1 MTTWLHKTQA
11 WVERYWQWVV
21 AGLGAGAALVA
32 TLVVRRKSHKDPEPV
47 VPEVAVDPSS
57 ALGPLADIGPQVEA
71 IEAVV
76 RDEAAHDAV
85 ETKEAHDAINAADS
99 ISAVTDI
106 LYGRTKSSD
115 VPASTSDGGA
125 APTDGVRGKNKRR

>member
-21 AGLGAGAALVA
+21 AGLGAGAAVVA
-32 TLVVRRKSHKDPEPV
+32 TLVVRRKNHKDPVPV
-47 VPEVAVDPSS
+47 VPEVAVDPSP
-57 ALGPLADIGPQVEA
+57 ALGPLADIGPQVDA

-115 VPASTSDGGA
+115 APSSASNGGA
-125 APTDGVRGKNKRR
+125 TAATGVSGKDKKR